1 MNFTLSHSKATSYSQ
16 TLSQLIMDKMAAFA
30 QYVLEIDFFSAC
42 VYRGEELEC
51 YLCNLPNTVIDNIPA
66 SVTKQS
72 FAQYAFDKVIL
83 LKRHLSFETPW
94 QEYSAIKQTWLVQ
107 RVLDHDYKVVLG
119 FHALEN
125 RELDT
130 ERYTQILDF
139 SDAVAYQV
147 GYYGL
152 KNQLN
157 VPSHVSP
164 LHELQ
169 NNLGLIGISEG
180 MHTVRDLILRVAPTD
195 STVIIL
201 GETGTGKELV
211 AKAIHEQSNRKDS
224 AFVKINCA
232 AIPFHL
238 LESELFGHEKGAFT
252 GAVERKIGK
261 FELANGGTL
270 FLDEIGDMP
279 HELQAKLLRV
289 LQEKTFERVGGNKT
303 VKTNVRIITATHC
316 DLEKLIEAGAFR
328 QDLYYR
334 LHVFPI
340 QIPALRERVED
351 IPVLVEHFVNH
362 FAKTLNKHLL
372 GVSQQMLNC
381 LMQNTWQGNVRE
393 LQHVIERACILSKG
407 KYINKVSTSQNTI
420 QARSDDFEIRPLQEI
435 ERNYII
441 QVLQYCHGKVFGENG
456 AAQLLGLP
464 PTTLLSKMKK
474 LHIQKQI
481 G

>member
-51 YLCNLPNTVIDNIPA
+51 YLCNLPNTVIENIPA
-66 SVTKQS
+66 SVTRQS
-72 FAQYAFDKVIL
+72 FAQYAFDKVIS

-94 QEYSAIKQTWLVQ
+94 QEYSAIKQTWIVQ
-107 RVLDHDYKVVLG
+107 RALDHDYKVVLG

-139 SDAVAYQV
+139 SDALAYQV

-180 MHTVRDLILRVAPTD
+180 INTVRDLILRVAPTD

-289 LQEKTFERVGGNKT
+289 LQEKNFERVGGNKT

-372 GVSQQMLNC
+372 GVSQQVLNC

-393 LQHVIERACILSKG
+393 LQHVIERACILAKG
-407 KYINKVSTSQNTI
+407 KFINKVPISQNTI
-420 QARSDDFEIRPLQEI
+420 HAKGDDFEIRPLQEI